1 MTPYQL
7 GVALRRE
14 ILAQHQRMGLVDTRR
29 LSGLI
34 GDLCAADQNDLIPAL
49 RHLLMSASFQSA
61 LDQPQ
66 PLSESTVLGRL
77 LVELRQ
83 VFSASI
89 CSRMEDLLHGLL
101 GFPANVTHAEPRN
114 GTSAGFDQ
122 VPYVV
127 PPSIATTSVAT
138 PILSALLA
146 LVAGMLLM
154 GLAGVTFWVLHQR
167 QSVVSSPEH
176 LTPAVGHNITPVAR
190 DEASL
195 VTPLISNQT
204 SSLLSAKESKSPSSS
219 STSIDLAVNS
229 IQVLYQTL
237 SSKDFERSRNFYGAG
252 AADQFD
258 AAFFS
263 QFERVTVSDLRITSE
278 VGSTLNLEG
287 VISFIYPDDTLQ
299 KETRSFSVDTSVSPA
314 QITSSEFGKVVKPR

>member
-14 ILAQHQRMGLVDTRR
+14 ILAQHQRLGLVDTRR

-34 GDLCAADQNDLIPAL
+34 GDLCAEDQNDLIPAL
-49 RHLLMSASFQSA
+49 RHLLMSVAFHSA
-61 LDQPQ
+61 VDQLQ
-66 PLSESTVLGRL
+66 PLSDSTVVERL
-77 LVELRQ
+77 LVELSQ
-83 VFSASI
+83 VFSTSI

-101 GFPANVTHAEPRN
+101 NVPVNFTHAEPRN
-114 GTSAGFDQ
+114 CTSAGFDQ
-122 VPYVV
+122 AHYVAR
-127 PPSIATTSVAT
+127 PSTATTSVAT

-176 LTPAVGHNITPVAR
+176 LTPAVGHNLNPVAR
-190 DEASL
+190 DETSL
-195 VTPLISNQT
+195 ATPPISNQT
-204 SSLLSAKESKSPSSS
+204 SSSSRARESKSPSSI

-263 QFERVTVSDLRITSE
+263 QFDRVTVSDLRLTSE
-278 VGSTLNLEG
+278 VGTTLNLEG
-287 VISFIYPDDTLQ
+287 VISFIYPDGSLQ
-299 KETRSFSVDTSVSPA
+299 KETRSFSVDTSTSPA